1 MSSTFLFASL
11 DSKRPLTA
19 RKLHIR
25 RLWDILH
32 LCIQRDDLPRA
43 RRAWLVL
50 ARCKEIPWTD
60 HWNVATLILGAG
72 SSSGSATNEEGMP
85 APNTQDEEL
94 PAVDF
99 LRTMMLQH
107 PDAREDMLRELV
119 LHLISHNRCREALDE
134 LELYLPSFPYSD
146 NPTLHVYAGLTR
158 LYLAQPPAS
167 GGVFNKAG
175 LRDAQS
181 YFERALTLD
190 EENVA
195 AKVFL
200 EKVRTLTFIVVS
212 FARTLNGL
220 LFQIPRLMDS
230 DNMAI
235 DHDSE
240 DENEMRTDERALD
253 SPETPSRKRI
263 RV

>member
-1 MSSTFLFASL
+1 MTSTFLFASL

-32 LCIQRDDLPRA
+32 LCIQRNDLSRA

-60 HWNVATLILGAG
+60 HWNVATWILGAG
-72 SSSGSATNEEGMP
+72 SSSSVATNGGGVH
-85 APNTQDEEL
+85 APDAQDEEL

-134 LELYLPSFPYSD
+134 LELYVYILSMQLDLLENFQDIYRHFLTQI
-146 NPTLHVYAGLTR
+146 TLHFMCT
-158 LYLAQPPAS
+158 LA
-167 GGVFNKAG
+167 
-175 LRDAQS
+175 
-181 YFERALTLD
+181 
-190 EENVA
+190 
-195 AKVFL
+195 
-200 EKVRTLTFIVVS
+200 
-212 FARTLNGL
+212 
-220 LFQIPRLMDS
+220 
-230 DNMAI
+230 
-235 DHDSE
+235 
-240 DENEMRTDERALD
+240 
-253 SPETPSRKRI
+253 
-263 RV
+263 

>member
-32 LCIQRDDLPRA
+32 LCIQRGDLPRA

-72 SSSGSATNEEGMP
+72 SSSINSTNEDGM
-85 APNTQDEEL
+85 AAHTTDDEEL

-134 LELYLPSFPYSD
+134 LELY
-146 NPTLHVYAGLTR
+146 VY
-158 LYLAQPPAS
+158 
-167 GGVFNKAG
+167 
-175 LRDAQS
+175 
-181 YFERALTLD
+181 
-190 EENVA
+190 
-195 AKVFL
+195 
-200 EKVRTLTFIVVS
+200 
-212 FARTLNGL
+212 L
-220 LFQIPRLMDS
+220 LSM
-230 DNMAI
+230 
-235 DHDSE
+235 
-240 DENEMRTDERALD
+240 
-253 SPETPSRKRI
+253 K
-263 RV
+263 